1 MDAIIDE
8 NKKSWLQRF
17 ILWREKKIKE
27 KHFILILS
35 FLAGIFT
42 ALAAWFL
49 KFLVEWIKE
58 FLTENFDS
66 TGVNWLYLVYPV
78 FGIFLTG
85 LFIRYIVK
93 DDISHGVT
101 KILYAI
107 SRRQSRIKRHNTWSS
122 VIASA
127 ITIGFGGSV
136 GAEAPIVL
144 TGSAIGS
151 NLGSVFKMEHKTLML
166 LVGCGA
172 AGAVAGIFKAP
183 IAGIVFTM
191 EVLMLDLTMASLVP
205 LMFTAITSY
214 VVTFFLM
221 GDGFVFS
228 YQITDKF
235 VMANFP
241 YYVILGIFAGV
252 LSVYFVRMNLR
263 VEQFLGRIK
272 QTWKRIAIGGAL
284 LGVIIFVFPP
294 LYGEGYTALDDMMA
308 GHSDKLLNNTY
319 FFGFRGSAW
328 MMILFVVGLIF
339 VKVIATA
346 LTNGSGGVG
355 GVFAPSLF
363 TGGVAGY
370 LLAMLINMSGIRI
383 VEPSHFVLAGMAGT
397 MSGVMKAPLTAM
409 FLIAEIS
416 GGYALFLPLM
426 LTSVI
431 SYLTSQGMEPYS
443 IYARRLAMQGD
454 LLTHNK
460 DKAVLTLMKL
470 DKVVETDFKTI
481 EVDATL
487 GDLVKVVSKSSRNL
501 FPVLNSNQQ
510 LLGIVL
516 LDDIRKVMFNQEL
529 YSKTYVR
536 DFMTTPSVVIDI
548 NDSMEVVMKKFEDS
562 KAWNLPVLQDH
573 KYIGFVSK
581 AKIFN
586 TYRKV
591 LIHFSDDE

>member
-1 MDAIIDE
+1 MKGE
-8 NKKSWLQRF
+8 KLSLLQRC
-17 ILWREKKIKE
+17 IKWREANIKE
-27 KHFILILS
+27 KQFILILS
-35 FLAGIFT
+35 FLVGIFT
-42 ALAAWFL
+42 AFAALIL
-49 KFLVEWIKE
+49 KFFIHQIQN
-58 FLTENFDS
+58 FLTNNFNA
-66 TGVNWLYLVYPV
+66 TEANYLYLVYPV
-78 FGIFLTG
+78 VGIFLAG
-85 LFIRYIVK
+85 WFVRNIVK

-107 SRRQSRIKRHNTWSS
+107 SRRQGRIKRHNIWSS
-122 VIASA
+122 TIASA

-151 NLGSVFKMEHKTLML
+151 NLGSVFKMEHRTLML

-172 AGAVAGIFKAP
+172 AGAIAGIFKAP

-470 DKVVETDFKTI
+470 NKVVETDFKTI

>member
-1 MDAIIDE
+1 MI
-8 NKKSWLQRF
+8 
-17 ILWREKKIKE
+17 
-27 KHFILILS
+27 
-35 FLAGIFT
+35 
-42 ALAAWFL
+42 
-49 KFLVEWIKE
+49 
-58 FLTENFDS
+58 
-66 TGVNWLYLVYPV
+66 
-78 FGIFLTG
+78 
-85 LFIRYIVK
+85 
-93 DDISHGVT
+93 
-101 KILYAI
+101 
-107 SRRQSRIKRHNTWSS
+107 
-122 VIASA
+122 
-127 ITIGFGGSV
+127 
-136 GAEAPIVL
+136 
-144 TGSAIGS
+144 
-151 NLGSVFKMEHKTLML
+151 
-166 LVGCGA
+166 GCGA
-172 AGAVAGIFKAP
+172 AGAIAGIFKAP

-272 QTWKRIAIGGAL
+272 HTWKRIAIGGAL

-319 FFGFRGSAW
+319 FFGFRDSAW

-397 MSGVMKAPLTAM
+397 MSGGMKAPLTAM

-470 DKVVETDFKTI
+470 NKVVETDFKTI

>member
-1 MDAIIDE
+1 
-8 NKKSWLQRF
+8 
-17 ILWREKKIKE
+17 
-27 KHFILILS
+27 
-35 FLAGIFT
+35 
-42 ALAAWFL
+42 
-49 KFLVEWIKE
+49 
-58 FLTENFDS
+58 
-66 TGVNWLYLVYPV
+66 
-78 FGIFLTG
+78 
-85 LFIRYIVK
+85 
-93 DDISHGVT
+93 
-101 KILYAI
+101 
-107 SRRQSRIKRHNTWSS
+107 
-122 VIASA
+122 
-127 ITIGFGGSV
+127 
-136 GAEAPIVL
+136 
-144 TGSAIGS
+144 
-151 NLGSVFKMEHKTLML
+151 
-166 LVGCGA
+166 
-172 AGAVAGIFKAP
+172 
-183 IAGIVFTM
+183 M

-241 YYVILGIFAGV
+241 YYVVLGIFAGV

-263 VEQFLGRIK
+263 VEQFLERIK

-319 FFGFRGSAW
+319 FFGFRDSAW

-383 VEPSHFVLAGMAGT
+383 VEPSHFVLAGMAET

-470 DKVVETDFKTI
+470 NKVVETDFKTI